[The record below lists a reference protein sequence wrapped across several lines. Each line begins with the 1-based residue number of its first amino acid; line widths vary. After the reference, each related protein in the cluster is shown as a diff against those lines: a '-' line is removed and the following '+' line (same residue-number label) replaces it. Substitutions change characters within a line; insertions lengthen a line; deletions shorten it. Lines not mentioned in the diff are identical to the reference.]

1 MAKGKDILDKGPGDV
16 KDSTPQMPEFRGD
29 SGESS
34 AKGNEDEGKSVHYK
48 R

>member
-16 KDSTPQMPEFRGD
+16 KEKPEIPEFRGD
-29 SGESS
+29 SGDSS
-34 AKGNEDEGKSVHYK
+34 AKGSEEGKSTHYG